1 MSKAWQRVESFA
13 ALEALN
19 PRVLVPGHGRVTT
32 LAQAQKD
39 TGHLHRAPRAPMGK
53 AVEAGTDMGAA
64 IRSFDAAPHRHLRQ
78 VDVWL
83 PQLANRTCLEME
95 QEQGLFTRFFQ
106 VRRD

>member
-19 PRVLVPGHGRVTT
+19 PRGGGAGHGRVTT
-32 LAQAQKD
+32 PAQAQKD

-95 QEQGLFTRFFQ
+95 QEQGLFTRIFQ
-106 VRRD
+106 VLRD

>member
-19 PRVLVPGHGRVTT
+19 PRGGAGHGRVTT

-39 TGHLHRAPRAPMGK
+39 TGHLPRAPRVPMGK

-64 IRSFDAAPHRHLRQ
+64 IRSFDAAPAPPAGGRLVAPAGQ
-78 VDVWL
+78 PYL
-83 PQLANRTCLEME
+83 S
-95 QEQGLFTRFFQ
+95 
-106 VRRD
+106 